1 MGMLRRA
8 VGLLPVI
15 VIAGCGTYSAPPP
28 APLYATY
35 FPPAPP
41 PPAQSVFHA
50 VPEQGPYATW
60 STQDTAVVAQPLPN
74 IPGTATVNAP
84 NGGTYPSVYSSSAPA
99 QASPPYVYRPIQ
111 PTAQAAQPAYRPS
124 YQPPSLPK
132 YKPTCAENGSCYGD
146 ISTLTGRP
154 KTVHVGGYYRKDGTY
169 VRGHYRSR
177 PRR

>member
-1 MGMLRRA
+1 MGMLRKA

-28 APLYATY
+28 TPSYATY

-41 PPAQSVFHA
+41 PPAQSVLPTVYQQVA
-50 VPEQGPYATW
+50 PTW
-60 STQDTAVVAQPLPN
+60 ATQDTAVVASPLPD
-74 IPGTATVNAP
+74 IPGAATTQG
-84 NGGTYPSVYSSSAPA
+84 GGTYPNVYSSAAPA
-99 QASPPYVYRPIQ
+99 PTTPPYVYKPIQ
-111 PTAQAAQPAYRPS
+111 PTTQVTQPAYRPS

-146 ISTLTGRP
+146 ISTLTGRA
-154 KTVHVGGYYRKDGTY
+154 KTVHVGGYYRKNGTY